1 MKGHT
6 DLKEKVSALRLDIQ
20 EHNYR
25 YYVED
30 SPSISDSHY
39 DVLFRELVDIES
51 ANPSL
56 VTSDSPTQRVG
67 GIPNDTFDQVT
78 HSKPM
83 LSLNNAFEE
92 SDLIAFDKRIKLD
105 LGISSI
111 KYSAEPKFDGL
122 AVSLTYKKGLFVL
135 GATRGDGYS
144 GENVTHNLRTI
155 KSIPLKLKTTGL
167 PSHIEIRGEIIMYK
181 NDFEQLNKNQ
191 SKEQLKVFANP
202 RNAAAG
208 SLRQLDPKIT
218 ATRPLRFLAYSIEF
232 IGSDKKLISHEEG
245 LELLK
250 SLRVPTTKLSSS
262 VNDVEGLISY
272 YKKITD
278 LRPTLPFDIDGVVYK
293 VNSLNHQDELG
304 FVSRAPRWAI
314 AHKFAAEEVE
324 SEIMGIDVQV
334 GRTGAIT
341 PVARLKPATVSGARV
356 TNATL
361 HNEGE
366 LRRKDVH
373 IGDFVIIRR
382 AGDVVPEVV
391 SVIKSKRPDSVVP
404 FKMPTNCP
412 VCDSNLVREEGG
424 AVLRCLAG
432 NMCSAQK
439 KQSIMHFVSRKAMD
453 IDGLGEKIIDQLI
466 ENEIISDVSDLY
478 FLEINQLL
486 SLDRFAEKSAQNLID
501 SINKSKLTTFP
512 RFLYALGIR
521 GVGESTARDL
531 AKEFGTIQSL
541 MNQTK
546 DKLSDIKD
554 IGPTVSSFTYEFFK
568 ARTNRDLIEKLSKGG
583 VTYPVQVEKKVKLV
597 HEIHAKTFVLTGTLP
612 TLKRDEAKEIIM
624 QHGGKVASSVS
635 KKTSYLLAGKDA
647 GSKLETAHSMNV
659 EVIKEQDLINWIKG

>member
-1 MKGHT
+1 MKSDK
-6 DLKEKVSALRLDIQ
+6 DLKAKVSALRHDIQ

-30 SPSISDSHY
+30 NPLISDNHY
-39 DVLFRELVDIES
+39 DLLFRELVDLEKS
-51 ANPSL
+51 NPKI

-67 GIPNDTFDQVT
+67 NIPSNNFEPVM

-83 LSLNNAFEE
+83 LSLNNAFDEKE
-92 SDLIAFDKRIKLD
+92 LVSFDKRIKSD
-105 LGISSI
+105 LGISSVE
-111 KYSAEPKFDGL
+111 YSVEPKFDGL
-122 AVSLTYKKGLFVL
+122 AVSLTYKNGLFVL

-144 GENVTHNLRTI
+144 GENVTHNIRTI
-155 KSIPLKLKTTGL
+155 KSIPLKLKTKDL
-167 PSHIEIRGEIIMYK
+167 PPHIEIRGEIIMYK
-181 NDFEQLNKNQ
+181 DDFKQLNKNQ
-191 SKEQLKVFANP
+191 ANNELKVFANP

-208 SLRQLDPKIT
+208 SLRQLDAHVT

-232 IGSDKKLISHEEG
+232 IGSNKTLISHEEG
-245 LELLK
+245 LELLR
-250 SLRVPTTKLSSS
+250 SLRVPTTSLSSK
-262 VNDVEGLISY
+262 VYDVEGLTNY
-272 YKKITD
+272 YKKITA
-278 LRPTLPFDIDGVVYK
+278 LRSKLPFDIDGVVYK

-341 PVARLKPATVSGARV
+341 PVARLKPATVSGATV

-361 HNEGE
+361 HNEDE

-391 SVIKSKRPDSVVP
+391 SVIKSKRPNTVSA
-404 FKMPTNCP
+404 FRMPTKCP
-412 VCDSNLVREEGG
+412 VCKSKLVREEGG

-432 NMCSAQK
+432 NMCSAQR

-466 ENEIISDVSDLY
+466 ENKLISDVADIF
-478 FLEINQLL
+478 FLELNQLL
-486 SLDRFAEKSAQNLID
+486 SLDRFAEKSARNLID
-501 SINKSKLTTFP
+501 SINKCKQTTLP
-512 RFLYALGIR
+512 RFVYALGIR

-541 MNQTK
+541 MKQTE
-546 DKLSDIKD
+546 DKLADIKD
-554 IGPTVSSFTYEFFK
+554 IGPTVSSFTHKFFQLSSNK
-568 ARTNRDLIEKLSKGG
+568 ELIEKLIKGG
-583 VTYPVQVEKKVKLV
+583 VVYPVEVEKKVRLV
-597 HEIHAKTFVLTGTLP
+597 PEIQSKTFVLTGTLA
-612 TLKRDEAKEIIM
+612 TLKRDEAKEMILA
-624 QHGGKVASSVS
+624 HGGKVAGSVS

-647 GSKLETAHSMNV
+647 GSKLEAAQSMNV
-659 EVIKEQDLINWIKG
+659 EVIQEQDLINWIKG

>member
-1 MKGHT
+1 MKSDK
-6 DLKEKVSALRLDIQ
+6 DLKAKVAALRHDIQ

-30 SPSISDSHY
+30 NPLVTDKHY
-39 DVLFRELVDIES
+39 DLLFRELVDLEES
-51 ANPSL
+51 NPSI

-67 GIPNDTFDQVT
+67 NAPSDTFDPVM

-83 LSLNNAFEE
+83 LSLNNAFDEE
-92 SDLIAFDKRIKLD
+92 ELISFDKRIKSD
-105 LGISSI
+105 LGISNVE
-111 KYSAEPKFDGL
+111 YSVEPKFDGL
-122 AVSLTYKKGLFVL
+122 AVSLTYKNGLFVL

-144 GENVTHNLRTI
+144 GENVTHNIRTI
-155 KSIPLKLKTTGL
+155 KSIPLKLKTKDL
-167 PSHIEIRGEIIMYK
+167 PPHIEIRGEIIMYK
-181 NDFEQLNKNQ
+181 DDFKQLNKNQ
-191 SKEQLKVFANP
+191 AKDELKVFANP

-208 SLRQLDPKIT
+208 SLRQLDAHVT
-218 ATRPLRFLAYSIEF
+218 ASRPLRFLAYSIEF
-232 IGSDKKLISHEEG
+232 IGSNKKLISHEEG
-245 LELLK
+245 LELLR
-250 SLRVPTTKLSSS
+250 SLRVPTTSLSSK
-262 VNDVEGLISY
+262 VNDVEGLTNY
-272 YKKITD
+272 YKKITA
-278 LRPTLPFDIDGVVYK
+278 LRSELPFDIDGVVYK
-293 VNSLNHQDELG
+293 VNSLNYQDELG

-341 PVARLKPATVSGARV
+341 PVARLKPAKVSGATV

-361 HNEGE
+361 HNEDE

-391 SVIKSKRPDSVVP
+391 SVIKSKRPNTASA
-404 FKMPTNCP
+404 FRMPTKCP
-412 VCDSNLVREEGG
+412 VCKSKLVREEGG

-432 NMCSAQK
+432 NMCSAQR

-453 IDGLGEKIIDQLI
+453 IDGLGEKIINQLI
-466 ENEIISDVSDLY
+466 ENKLISDVADIY

-486 SLDRFAEKSAQNLID
+486 SLDRFAEKSARNLID
-501 SINKSKLTTFP
+501 SINKSKQTTLP
-512 RFLYALGIR
+512 RFVYALGIR

-541 MNQTK
+541 MKQTE
-546 DKLSDIKD
+546 DKLADIKD
-554 IGPTVSSFTYEFFK
+554 IGPTVSSFTHEFFQLSS
-568 ARTNRDLIEKLSKGG
+568 NRELIEKLIKGG
-583 VTYPVQVEKKVKLV
+583 VVYPVEAEKKVRLV
-597 HEIHAKTFVLTGTLP
+597 PEIQAKTFVLTGTLA
-612 TLKRDEAKEIIM
+612 TLKRDEAKEMILA
-624 QHGGKVASSVS
+624 HGGKVAGSVS

-647 GSKLETAHSMNV
+647 GSKLEAAQSMNI
-659 EVIKEQDLINWIKG
+659 EVIQEQDLINWIKG